1 MSLMYNTGE
10 DIIDEVG
17 HDSWEGLT
25 VMPEKKTF
33 YSRDVYFREAWSDA
47 RKVFGENTVSFL
59 QNIAVLV
66 FKPDAFM
73 ARKCQAA
80 LDYLQRQNFTPI
92 TWREFRYNHWTMR
105 EDWRY
110 QLNQF
115 SLDRIFLN
123 EKLLTSDDCTM
134 VVFRDNSQKREL
146 PGTVRLQSLK
156 GSSLPELHKPEQL
169 RAILKSHNRLFKFVH
184 TTDEPA
190 DIIRESGI
198 LFSSEERHNFFQ
210 EIVDNFHENKSA
222 QLADYLDGKTSRFSE
237 NDFNWPTALEELR
250 SSVSTCPFPK
260 EANLLLADIEQWL
273 LHGMP
278 AGKALS
284 VRELENKLHKLD
296 IHLSN
301 VAFMIICTNL
311 IHHSYSLEFAL
322 MRGDGLD
329 DWLAGKGKHVPF
341 NSSMCNTT
349 EGFYE

>member
-1 MSLMYNTGE
+1 MSLTYNTTE

-17 HDSWEGLT
+17 HDSWKGLT

-33 YSRDVYFREAWSDA
+33 YSRDVYFRESWGDA
-47 RKVFGENTVSFL
+47 QKVFGENTVSFL

-80 LDYLQRQNFTPI
+80 LEFLLHQNFIPI
-92 TWREFRYNHWTMR
+92 AWREFRYNHWTMR

-134 VVFRDNSQKREL
+134 VIFRDDSKECKL

-198 LFSSEERHNFFQ
+198 LFSSDERRDFFQ
-210 EIVDNFHENKSA
+210 EIVDNFKQNKSA
-222 QLADYLDGKTSRFSE
+222 LLADYLSRKASRFSE
-237 NDFNWPTALEELR
+237 NDFSWPTALEELR
-250 SSVSTCPFPK
+250 SSIDACPFPS
-260 EANLLLADIEQWL
+260 EAKLLLANIELWL

-278 AGKALS
+278 DGKALS
-284 VRELENKLHKLD
+284 VRELEKTLHKFN

-311 IHHSYSLEFAL
+311 IHHSYALEFAL

-341 NSSMCNTT
+341 NSLKRHTT
-349 EGFYE
+349 EGLYE

>member
-25 VMPEKKTF
+25 VMPEKKHFILEMYT
-33 YSRDVYFREAWSDA
+33 SGKPGGDA

-198 LFSSEERHNFFQ
+198 LFSSEERHNFFRRLL
-210 EIVDNFHENKSA
+210 ITFMKINRH
-222 QLADYLDGKTSRFSE
+222 
-237 NDFNWPTALEELR
+237 
-250 SSVSTCPFPK
+250 
-260 EANLLLADIEQWL
+260 NLLIIWMEKHHAFLKMISTGPLRWKNYDLQSALARFRKRLTYCL
-273 LHGMP
+273 LT
-278 AGKALS
+278 L
-284 VRELENKLHKLD
+284 
-296 IHLSN
+296 
-301 VAFMIICTNL
+301 
-311 IHHSYSLEFAL
+311 
-322 MRGDGLD
+322 
-329 DWLAGKGKHVPF
+329 
-341 NSSMCNTT
+341 NS
-349 EGFYE
+349 GFCMACPRVKRYP